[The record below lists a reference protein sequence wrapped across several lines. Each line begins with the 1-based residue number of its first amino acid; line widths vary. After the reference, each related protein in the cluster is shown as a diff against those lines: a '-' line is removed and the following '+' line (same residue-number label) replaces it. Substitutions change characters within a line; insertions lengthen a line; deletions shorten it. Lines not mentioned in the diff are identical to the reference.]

1 MGGFDFAGET
11 LGGFLERV
19 ASSDPAPGGGAA
31 AAVSVALAAGLVGMA
46 ARFSDAQVADASG
59 IADEADRLRQEAV
72 DLAAQDADAYGEV
85 LSAFRLPKTSP
96 ERPGRLH
103 TALERAAE
111 VPLAVAEAAATT
123 AALAARLAREGNP
136 NLHGDAVVAVLLADA
151 AARGAARLVELNV
164 ALGGLERTWL
174 ARSAACVA
182 ATSDAVLAAAAPPP

>member
-31 AAVSVALAAGLVGMA
+31 AAVAVALAAGLVGMT
-46 ARFSDAQVADASG
+46 ARFSDDQLADASD
-59 IADEADRLRQEAV
+59 IAREADGLRRGAV
-72 DLAAQDADAYGEV
+72 DLAGRDAEAYGEV
-85 LSAFRLPKTSP
+85 LSAFRLPKTSTD
-96 ERPGRLH
+96 RRARLGA
-103 TALERAAE
+103 ALERAAE
-111 VPLAVAEAAATT
+111 VPLAVAEVAATT
-123 AALAARLAREGNP
+123 AALAARLARDGNP

-151 AARGAARLVELNV
+151 AARGSARLVELNV